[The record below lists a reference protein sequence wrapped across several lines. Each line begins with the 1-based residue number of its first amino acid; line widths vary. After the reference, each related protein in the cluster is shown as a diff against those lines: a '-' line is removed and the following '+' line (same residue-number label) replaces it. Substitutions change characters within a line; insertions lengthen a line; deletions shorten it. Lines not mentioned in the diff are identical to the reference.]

1 MPHRLKKKF
10 DLSVLKKKKK
20 ILEEP
25 EPRKIQAKSTTSVFF
40 KQIRKSNQ
48 MVKKQLW
55 PCEAS

>member
-40 KQIRKSNQ
+40 KQIRK
-48 MVKKQLW
+48 
-55 PCEAS
+55 